1 LRSSGLGDHLKGSFR
16 IVPAKIMLV
25 FTKARAYSLVGRHDD
40 MSTGRMTDQPAG
52 CGTRVN
58 EVRRPR
64 RTDTLG
70 VRMTPNRVREV
81 KVEAAARGM
90 SVAALFEE
98 IWQAYLAGRGE

>member
-1 LRSSGLGDHLKGSFR
+1 
-16 IVPAKIMLV
+16 
-25 FTKARAYSLVGRHDD
+25 
-40 MSTGRMTDQPAG
+40 MSTGYMTDQPARY
-52 CGTRVN
+52 GTQGN

-70 VRMTPNRVREV
+70 VRMTPDRVREV

-98 IWQAYLAGRGE
+98 IWQAYRAGRGE